1 MKHWQATNVGC
12 HLLLICVETDGWE
25 RLKRHLLQESGLN
38 QQLGFSV
45 GMIGMIRQSSSS
57 SIIFE
62 KLFGWRSLNM
72 DPIWTRSKMD
82 FTKLSMAMRCT
93 LQTVPRFGAA
103 GRNSAAKVSGWSL
116 PKNRGMNKS
125 VKSSLNQWNFIKMN
139 QIGNSSSFGTHQGSR
154 VLGSIWV
161 LSALHALHALH
172 KSQTR
177 PRLKSNKYCCW
188 ES

>member
-1 MKHWQATNVGC
+1 
-12 HLLLICVETDGWE
+12 
-25 RLKRHLLQESGLN
+25 
-38 QQLGFSV
+38 
-45 GMIGMIRQSSSS
+45 
-57 SIIFE
+57 
-62 KLFGWRSLNM
+62 
-72 DPIWTRSKMD
+72 
-82 FTKLSMAMRCT
+82 
-93 LQTVPRFGAA
+93 
-103 GRNSAAKVSGWSL
+103 
-116 PKNRGMNKS
+116 MNKS

-161 LSALHALHALH
+161 LSALHALH